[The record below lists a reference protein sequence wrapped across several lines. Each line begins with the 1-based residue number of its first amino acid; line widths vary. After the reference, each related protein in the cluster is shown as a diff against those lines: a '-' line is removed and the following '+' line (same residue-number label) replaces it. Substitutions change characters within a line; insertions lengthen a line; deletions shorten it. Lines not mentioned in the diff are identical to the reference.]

1 MRTAINNDGNQ
12 MIWWVAIGI
21 SVLACPLVWWAVYDM
36 YKEREW
42 RRNNP
47 DEHNIMNKKIKDD
60 FSDK

>member
-1 MRTAINNDGNQ
+1 

-21 SVLACPLVWWAVYDM
+21 SALACPLVWWAVYDM

-47 DEHNIMNKKIKDD
+47 DEHDIMNKKINDD